1 MIAKKFVRAVIAM
14 RCRRDGTGDPHLTA
28 QKCPSRNH
36 LSDACASGTGAD
48 IFFRRVSMRVLTLT
62 LVSLLALSACKKTDA
77 PDAASLPDVKV
88 GELSEG
94 TMKDITKELSSDA
107 FEGRSPGGVGEEKTV
122 ALLIEK
128 FKAAG
133 LEPGNPK
140 GGKDGGWTQDVPLV
154 EITAKN
160 VSPLS
165 FTGKDGKAMTFKYGD
180 QFVVG
185 SYQEQP
191 KIAIKDSDVVFVG
204 YGINAPEK
212 GWNDYAG
219 LDVKGKTVLIMVNDP
234 DFGTESLEGPFGG
247 KAMTYYGR
255 WTYKFEEAA
264 KQGAAA
270 ALIIHDTAPAAYGWD
285 VVNSSWT
292 GTQFLAQSK
301 DGGASQTKG
310 NGWIQKDV
318 AKQLFT
324 AAGQDLDKVMSAAK
338 EKGFKAIDLGLKSAV
353 SFDND
358 IAKKNSR
365 NVVAMLK
372 GAKRPDEYVL
382 YTGHWDHLGKCTPKD
397 GDDICNGAVDNA
409 TGTAALVALGE
420 AHKKAGAPDRSLIF
434 LAVTAEESGLLGSKY
449 YAENPIYPLK
459 QTVGGVNMD
468 AFSMAGPAKNLTVVG
483 MGKSQLDLYLNAAA
497 KAENRTPEREPTP
510 EKGFYYRSD
519 HFSFAKQGIPMVYFE
534 GGEDLI
540 TGGREAGAAAAQ
552 DYEKNRYHAP
562 SDEYDEKW
570 DWSGVMADLRLYY
583 RVGRMLAM
591 TEDWPNWNEGDE
603 FRAIRDKS
611 RGGT

>member
-1 MIAKKFVRAVIAM
+1 M
-14 RCRRDGTGDPHLTA
+14 
-28 QKCPSRNH
+28 N
-36 LSDACASGTGAD
+36 
-48 IFFRRVSMRVLTLT
+48 MRVLTLA
-62 LVSLLALSACKKTDA
+62 LISALALTACKKVDSQDA
-77 PDAASLPDVKV
+77 GALPDVKV
-88 GELSEG
+88 GELSEA
-94 TMKDITKELSSDA
+94 TMKDVTKTLSSDA
-107 FEGRSPGGVGEEKTV
+107 FEGRAPGSAGEEKTV
-122 ALLIEK
+122 ALLIER

-165 FTGKDGKAMTFKYGD
+165 IMADGPGLSFNYGSD
-180 QFVVG
+180 YVVG
-185 SYQEQP
+185 SYRETAKTQ
-191 KIAIKDSDVVFVG
+191 IANSDMVFVG

-219 LDVKGKTVLIMVNDP
+219 VDVKGKTVLILVNDP
-234 DFGTESLEGPFGG
+234 DFDTEGLDGPFGG

-255 WTYKFEEAA
+255 WTYKYEEAA
-264 KQGAAA
+264 RQGAAA
-270 ALIIHDTAPAAYGWD
+270 ALIIHDTAPAAYGWE

-301 DGGASQTKG
+301 DGGASQTQA
-310 NGWIQKDV
+310 NGWVQKEV
-318 AKQLFT
+318 ARKIM
-324 AAGQDLDKVMSAAK
+324 AADGIDLDKASAEAK
-338 EKGFKAIDLGLKSAV
+338 QKGFKAKPIGVKASM
-353 SFDND
+353 SFDNE

-365 NVVAMLK
+365 NVVGVLK

-409 TGTAALVALGE
+409 TGTAALVALAE

-449 YAENPIYPLK
+449 YAENPIYPLS
-459 QTVGGVNMD
+459 QTAGGVNMD
-468 AFSMAGPAKNLTVVG
+468 AFSMAGPATNLTVIG
-483 MGKSQLDLYLNAAA
+483 LGKSQLDDYLNAAA
-497 KAENRTPEREPTP
+497 KAEGRTPEREPTP

-519 HFSFAKQGIPMVYFE
+519 HFSFAKLGVPMVYFE
-534 GGEDLI
+534 GGEDLV
-540 TGGREAGAAAAQ
+540 TGGREAGKAAAK
-552 DYEKNRYHAP
+552 DYEENRYHAP
-562 SDEYDEKW
+562 GDEYDESW

-591 TEDWPNWNEGDE
+591 SDAWPNWADGDE
-603 FRAIRDKS
+603 FRDIRDKS
-611 RGGT
+611 RSGK

>member
-1 MIAKKFVRAVIAM
+1 M
-14 RCRRDGTGDPHLTA
+14 
-28 QKCPSRNH
+28 
-36 LSDACASGTGAD
+36 
-48 IFFRRVSMRVLTLT
+48 
-62 LVSLLALSACKKTDA
+62 
-77 PDAASLPDVKV
+77 
-88 GELSEG
+88 
-94 TMKDITKELSSDA
+94 
-107 FEGRSPGGVGEEKTV
+107 
-122 ALLIEK
+122 
-128 FKAAG
+128 
-133 LEPGNPK
+133 
-140 GGKDGGWTQDVPLV
+140 

-165 FTGKDGKAMTFKYGD
+165 IMADGPGLEFQYGTD
-180 QFVVG
+180 FVVG
-185 SYQEQP
+185 SYREAP
-191 KIAIKDSDVVFVG
+191 KSQIAASDMVFVG

-219 LDVKGKTVLIMVNDP
+219 VDVKGKTVLILVNDP
-234 DFGTESLEGPFGG
+234 DFETEGLEGPFGG

-255 WTYKFEEAA
+255 WTYKYEEAA

-270 ALIIHDTAPAAYGWD
+270 ALIIHDEKPAAYGWN

-292 GTQFLAQSK
+292 GTQFLAASK
-301 DGGASQTKG
+301 NAGADQTAG
-310 NGWIQKDV
+310 NGWIQKEV
-318 AKQLFT
+318 ARKIMT
-324 AAGQDLDKVMSAAK
+324 AGGQDLDKAMAAAK
-338 EKGFKAIDLGLKSAV
+338 QKGFKAVPLGLKANL

-358 IAKKNSR
+358 IKKLNSR
-365 NVVAMLK
+365 NVVGLLK

-409 TGTAALVALGE
+409 TGSAALVALAE
-420 AHKKAGAPDRSLIF
+420 AHKKAGAPDRSLVF

-449 YAENPIYPLK
+449 YAENPVYPAA

-483 MGKSQLDLYLNAAA
+483 LGKSELDGYLNAAA
-497 KAENRTPEREPTP
+497 KAEGRTPEREPTP

-534 GGEDLI
+534 GGEDLV
-540 TGGREAGAAAAQ
+540 TGGVAAGKKAAD
-552 DYEKNRYHAP
+552 DYTENRYHAP
-562 SDEYDEKW
+562 SDEYDETW
-570 DWSGVMADLRLYY
+570 DWTGVMADLRLYY

-591 TEDWPNWNEGDE
+591 TEAWPNWNKGDE

-611 RGGT
+611 RSGK